1 MKKYL
6 VLGLKKSGLSAINFL
21 QFLKKEVIGFDDNLN
36 LENLNHLK
44 NIIFLND
51 FNEINFNEIKTII
64 ISPGVSNNHK
74 IIKEAKKHNIEIIS
88 EIELGFRYLKN
99 KVIAVTGTNGKTTL
113 TSLITHV
120 LNENNINAVSLG
132 NIGNPLTAYLLN
144 PKDEI
149 IVLELS
155 SFQLE
160 NIFSKKID
168 IAVITNIEEDHL
180 DRYDSFSDY
189 ACAKLNILKLL
200 KDKSKVYTTK
210 KVQEEYKLE
219 NLIICEDDLKDF
231 AKKVLE
237 NFNADFELG
246 FKTFKN
252 LEHRLEL
259 FYNENNVK
267 IYNDSKSTNLSST
280 IYALKK
286 IEKCD
291 ILILGGYDKGFSF
304 KILNKY
310 ITNNVKHIIAIGDSR
325 FKILKD
331 LKNKVEII
339 DNFDI
344 AINRAVML
352 LKKGDT
358 LLFSPATSSFDWF
371 KNYEDRGKKFK
382 EKVSQILK
390 GDKKLW
396 QEEM

>member
-6 VLGLKKSGLSAINFL
+6 VLGLKKSGLSAINYL
-21 QFLKKEVIGFDDNLN
+21 QHLKKEVIGFDDNL
-36 LENLNHLK
+36 ENLNQFK
-44 NIIFLND
+44 NFQFLND
-51 FNEINFNEIKTII
+51 FNKICFNEIKTII

-74 IIKEAKKHNIEIIS
+74 IIKEAKKYNIEIIS

-99 KVIAVTGTNGKTTL
+99 KVIGITGTNGKTTL
-113 TSLITHV
+113 TSLITHI
-120 LNENNINAVSLG
+120 LNENNIKAISLG
-132 NIGNPLTAYLLN
+132 NIGTPLTTYLLN

-149 IVLELS
+149 IILELS

-160 NIFSKKID
+160 NIYSKKID

-180 DRYDSFSDY
+180 DRYDSYKDY
-189 ACAKLNILKLL
+189 AFAKLNILKLL
-200 KDKSKVYTTK
+200 TNKIKIYTTK
-210 KVQEEYKLE
+210 KVKDEYNLE
-219 NLIICEDDLKDF
+219 NVLICKDDLKDF
-231 AKKVLE
+231 AKKILK
-237 NFNADFELG
+237 NFNVDFEKG

-259 FYNENNVK
+259 VYNENNIK

-286 IEKCD
+286 IKKCD
-291 ILILGGYDKGFSF
+291 VLILGGYDKGFSF

-310 ITNNVKHIIAIGDSR
+310 ITNRVKHIIAIGDTR

-358 LLFSPATSSFDWF
+358 LLFSPASSSFDWF
-371 KNYEDRGKKFK
+371 KNYEDRGEKFK

-396 QEEM
+396 QEEML